1 MDAQEV
7 PHKTTLARFVRAV
20 GNFANSEVGWKAKLT
35 FAALVAL
42 LCGANGLNVLNSF
55 VGRNFMTAIADRN
68 NAEFMR
74 QAIFYVGVFAGSTVV
89 AVVAKFAEERLGLLW
104 RESLTQRAV
113 KAYLANRTYYRLDVS
128 GELANPDQRIAEDV
142 RAFTVTTLSFVLM
155 LLNSSFTIIAFTGV
169 LWAISPLLFILAVA
183 YAACGSLVT
192 IVLGRPLIKLNND
205 QLDKEASFRSALI
218 HVRQNAEPVML
229 AQREERQTARLLDR
243 LGDLVDNF
251 RQMTA
256 INRNVGFFTTG
267 YNWLIQIIPALV
279 VAPAFIRGE
288 TDFGAI
294 TQSAM
299 AFSALVAA
307 FSLIVTQFQSLSTFA
322 AVVGRLSS
330 MTDAIERPQIPMG
343 SSIEVVEAD
352 GRLAFEGLT
361 LLSANSSPLLKD
373 LSLSISLGTRV
384 LVTGS
389 NQAAGVALCRATA
402 GVATPGSGRIIRPGA
417 GKIGFIAQRP
427 YLPPGPLRR
436 VLEGAAHPDEG
447 PDDRIFALLR
457 ELNLE
462 QIVTQAGGLDTERDW
477 GTLLSLSEQQL
488 LALIH
493 ILLAAPQ
500 FVFLDRLGATLS
512 SYQVHKIL
520 HMLAERS
527 VTYVNIGAAN
537 ESTDLYDAVL
547 ECSEDGAWV
556 WAPEPA
562 AHSDADEPRGR
573 A

>member
-1 MDAQEV
+1 
-7 PHKTTLARFVRAV
+7 
-20 GNFANSEVGWKAKLT
+20 
-35 FAALVAL
+35 
-42 LCGANGLNVLNSF
+42 
-55 VGRNFMTAIADRN
+55 
-68 NAEFMR
+68 
-74 QAIFYVGVFAGSTVV
+74 
-89 AVVAKFAEERLGLLW
+89 
-104 RESLTQRAV
+104 
-113 KAYLANRTYYRLDVS
+113 
-128 GELANPDQRIAEDV
+128 
-142 RAFTVTTLSFVLM
+142 
-155 LLNSSFTIIAFTGV
+155 
-169 LWAISPLLFILAVA
+169 
-183 YAACGSLVT
+183 
-192 IVLGRPLIKLNND
+192 
-205 QLDKEASFRSALI
+205 
-218 HVRQNAEPVML
+218 
-229 AQREERQTARLLDR
+229 
-243 LGDLVDNF
+243 
-251 RQMTA
+251 MTA

-288 TDFGAI
+288 IDFGAI

-307 FSLIVTQFQSLSTFA
+307 FSLIVTQFQSISTFA

-330 MTDAIERPQIPMG
+330 MTDAIEQPQMPLG

-352 GRLAFEGLT
+352 GRLAYERLT
-361 LLSANSSPLLKD
+361 LLSANASPLLKD
-373 LSLSISLGTRV
+373 LSLSIPLGTRV

-436 VLEGAAHPDEG
+436 VLEGATQPNEA

-462 QIVTQAGGLDTERDW
+462 QIVTQAGGLDAERDW

-500 FVFLDRLGATLS
+500 FVFLDRLGTTLS
-512 SYQVHKIL
+512 SDQVHKIL
-520 HMLAERS
+520 RMLAES
-527 VTYVNIGAAN
+527 SITYVNIGAAN
-537 ESTDLYDAVL
+537 ESPGLYDAVL
-547 ECSEDGAWV
+547 ECSEDGAWA
-556 WAPEPA
+556 WTPQPA
-562 AHSDADEPRGR
+562 ANSDAGEGRGT